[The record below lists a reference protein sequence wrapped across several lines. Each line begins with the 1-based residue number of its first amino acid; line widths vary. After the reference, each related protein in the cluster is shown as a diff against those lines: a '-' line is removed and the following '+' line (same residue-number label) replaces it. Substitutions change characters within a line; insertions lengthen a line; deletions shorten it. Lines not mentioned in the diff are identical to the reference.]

1 MKFLVSLVEL
11 HSFRSAQTKLK
22 SHHASRKVFLI
33 LDLRAEE
40 GGAADAIIPRD
51 SLDNLTISTGKD
63 SEPSPE
69 EITGLLL
76 DWGNGDKTALD
87 RVIPLVY
94 QELRRLA
101 HRQMRRERAGDTLQ
115 TTGLINEAY
124 LRLVDYARVRPRDRA
139 HFFAI
144 AAQAMRRILI
154 ERARNRRS
162 AKRGSDV
169 QKISLDE
176 VADLSN
182 ERAADLVALDEA
194 LTNLAAF
201 DQRKAQIVEL
211 KYFGGLTIEET
222 AEVLEVSTPTVE
234 RDWHTAKI
242 WLHREISKATD

>member
-1 MKFLVSLVEL
+1 L
-11 HSFRSAQTKLK
+11 TK
-22 SHHASRKVFLI
+22 
-33 LDLRAEE
+33 
-40 GGAADAIIPRD
+40 
-51 SLDNLTISTGKD
+51 STRQNG
-63 SEPSPE
+63 EPSPE

-76 DWGNGDKTALD
+76 DWGNGDKAALD

-115 TTGLINEAY
+115 TTALINEAY
-124 LRLVDYARVRPRDRA
+124 LRLVDYSRVRPRDRA

-154 ERARNRRS
+154 ERARSRRS
-162 AKRGSDV
+162 SKRGSGG
-169 QKISLDE
+169 QKVSLDE
-176 VADLSN
+176 AADVSN

-201 DQRKAQIVEL
+201 DPRKAQIVEL

-234 RDWHTAKI
+234 RDWQMAKI
-242 WLHREISKATD
+242 WLHREVSKG